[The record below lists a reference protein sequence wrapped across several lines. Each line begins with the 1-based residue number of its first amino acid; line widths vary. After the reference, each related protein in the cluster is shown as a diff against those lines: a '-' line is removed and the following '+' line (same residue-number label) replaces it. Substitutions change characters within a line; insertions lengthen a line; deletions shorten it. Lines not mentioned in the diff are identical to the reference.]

1 MLVLRNRPPGTRS
14 AFPAKDIVDAGF
26 LDLVRYGIRAA
37 DDPLIVDSLR
47 VIDGVLEVDTPLGR
61 CWHRYNNDGYGEHQ
75 DGAPFSG
82 FGRGRAWP
90 LLTAERGHY
99 ELAAGHD
106 VRPFVRAMEAF
117 AGNTGL
123 LPEQVW
129 DEPNRP
135 EFYMKLGRPTG
146 AAMPLIWAHAEY
158 IKLLRSTKDGAVFD
172 RIPAVVA
179 RYQEADPAART
190 RYEIW
195 KFNRRPNAIQAGCTL
210 RILAAAA
217 FKLRWTADE
226 WRDACDSPSQ
236 ATSVG
241 VDFVDVPVP
250 ANQMAPLRFTFFWTG
265 PGRWEGKDFSVA
277 IDKASA

>member
-1 MLVLRNRPPGTRS
+1 
-14 AFPAKDIVDAGF
+14 
-26 LDLVRYGIRAA
+26 
-37 DDPLIVDSLR
+37 
-47 VIDGVLEVDTPLGR
+47 
-61 CWHRYNNDGYGEHQ
+61 
-75 DGAPFSG
+75 
-82 FGRGRAWP
+82 
-90 LLTAERGHY
+90 
-99 ELAAGHD
+99 
-106 VRPFVRAMEAF
+106 MEAF
-117 AGNTGL
+117 AGTTGL
-123 LPEQVW
+123 LPEQIW
-129 DEPNRP
+129 DGPNRP
-135 EFYMKLGRPTG
+135 EFYMTLGRPTG
-146 AAMPLIWAHAEY
+146 AAMPLVWAHAEY

-195 KFNRRPNAIQAGCTL
+195 KFNRRPSTIRAGCTL

-226 WRDACDSPSQ
+226 WRDACDSPSR

-241 VDFVDVPVP
+241 VDFVDVPIP
-250 ANQMAPLRFTFFWTG
+250 ANQTAPLRFTFFWTG